1 MKQAPLSVRQW
12 LEQYQAG
19 AFSGRDLDTA
29 SKAGWCDWH
38 CHFDALAG
46 RLKLLA
52 PVITGIK
59 EPLILDGYSVSFA
72 NLRCPG
78 RKVLYDRVW
87 FQALDA
93 VREGPSF
100 YLNRG
105 SPDEP
110 EKWALYTKRF
120 GFQSPEFCCARVREM
135 TGYIEKVAWELDQG
149 VRPSFLDEQAAAVR
163 YSLRHN
169 ALYPSGAV
177 CRTGE
182 HSYSFLD
189 RNIRRKDIYAASAL
203 EDVPPALR
211 ASGAMKIDR
220 LYVFCPDDMEL
231 QRTSKKSQKKRRDHE
246 R

>member
-1 MKQAPLSVRQW
+1 MNQGPLSVRQW

-19 AFSGRDLDTA
+19 VFSGRDLDTA
-29 SKAGWCDWH
+29 YKAGWWDWH
-38 CHFDALAG
+38 CRFDALAG
-46 RLKLLA
+46 RLKLLV

-135 TGYIEKVAWELDQG
+135 TGYIEKVAQELDQE

-163 YSLRHN
+163 YALRHD
-169 ALYPSGAV
+169 ALYQSGAV

-182 HSYSFLD
+182 HSYRFVD
-189 RNIRRKDIYAASAL
+189 RNICRKNIYVASAL
-203 EDVPPALR
+203 EDVPPALQ
-211 ASGAMKIDR
+211 ASGTMKIDG

-231 QRTSKKSQKKRRDHE
+231 QKASKKSHMKRRNHE